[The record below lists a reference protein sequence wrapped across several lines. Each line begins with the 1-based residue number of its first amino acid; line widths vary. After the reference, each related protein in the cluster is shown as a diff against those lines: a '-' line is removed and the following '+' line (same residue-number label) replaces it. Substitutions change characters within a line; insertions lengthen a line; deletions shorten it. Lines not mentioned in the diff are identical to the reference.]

1 MLTRLPRGFA
11 ADHPAEAW
19 LRYQSFTAF
28 AELTP
33 EDVTS
38 ATLPKTLATHFKAMT
53 PFVRWLNTAL
63 GLGSAA
69 RR

>member
-28 AELTP
+28 AELALD
-33 EDVTS
+33 DVTS
-38 ATLPKTLATHFKAMT
+38 PALPQTLATHFKAMT
-53 PFVRWLNTAL
+53 PLVRWLNAAL
-63 GLGSAA
+63 GLSEAV